1 MDLDEKLEE
10 MRDVLYSLEK
20 TEKELK
26 DLKLR
31 REEITKNLVSEY
43 FGGNIPKEIALT
55 KKQFL
60 MHPVFSFQTTGGK
73 VHWVAT
79 GFPMTLKNGRFIH
92 GVSKKN
98 IFQGEYEAFPKELK
112 ELTREKALELG
123 KPVFNI
129 LPALQFGCDH
139 SAQAYE
145 LAVNKD
151 LGIVLAWRQS
161 GAAYIDRSSGTQT
174 ANAKLQLL
182 RIDRKAKKEM
192 EDTVPEKYRRLVEQ
206 TNHYSY
212 CDVPSS
218 GRLKTE
224 LIVENKELVET
235 LFGEEAYYNILNKLD
250 RKKKTNVE
258 EVPATEIKTSKIK
271 M

>member
-1 MDLDEKLEE
+1 MDLDEKLDE
-10 MRDVLYSLEK
+10 MRDILYSLEK

-26 DLKLR
+26 NLR
-31 REEITKNLVSEY
+31 IQREEMTKNLVSEY
-43 FGGNIPKEIALT
+43 FAGNIPKEIALN

-60 MHPVFSFQTTGGK
+60 THPVFSFQTTGGK

-98 IFQGEYEAFPKELK
+98 IFQGEYEAYPKELK

-129 LPALQFGCDH
+129 LPAVKFGCDH

-145 LAVNKD
+145 LAVNED
-151 LGIVLAWRQS
+151 LGIILAWRQS

-182 RIDRKAKKEM
+182 RLDRMPKKEM
-192 EDTVPEKYRRLVEQ
+192 EDTVPEKYRAMVKGA
-206 TNHYSY
+206 NHYSY

-235 LFGEEAYYNILNKLD
+235 LFGEEAYYDILNKLD
-250 RKKKTNVE
+250 RKKKNNVE
-258 EVPATEIKTSKIK
+258 DGALPEVKPAKIK